1 MPHAKKV
8 VTYNLANGSVS
19 YRPTRWDEEKKRHV
33 TIDDGEIVGPNA
45 SQDEHRVAHNRQLA
59 RCR

>member
-19 YRPTRWDEEKKRHV
+19 YRATGWDEEAKRHV
-33 TIDDGEIVGPNA
+33 IIDDGEIVGANA
-45 SQDEHRVAHNRQLA
+45 SQDEHRAAYERQLA